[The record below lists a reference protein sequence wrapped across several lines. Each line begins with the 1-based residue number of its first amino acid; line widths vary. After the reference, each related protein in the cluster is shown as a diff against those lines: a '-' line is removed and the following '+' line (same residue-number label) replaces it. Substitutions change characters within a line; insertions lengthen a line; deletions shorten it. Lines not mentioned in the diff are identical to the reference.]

1 MKKRVSQSY
10 KAGLTF
16 PVGRVGRKLTDG
28 KLSERVGKGAVV
40 GLAAVM
46 EFLCAELMEITG
58 EVCKNNQRKR
68 IISRDIELAV
78 RNDMDFAKLLKN
90 KFFRGSGVSPFIYPD
105 PKELASKVGPK
116 SLNSTNDLEEE
127 QL

>member
-1 MKKRVSQSY
+1 
-10 KAGLTF
+10 
-16 PVGRVGRKLTDG
+16 
-28 KLSERVGKGAVV
+28 
-40 GLAAVM
+40 
-46 EFLCAELMEITG
+46 
-58 EVCKNNQRKR
+58 
-68 IISRDIELAV
+68 
-78 RNDMDFAKLLKN
+78 MDFAKLLKN